1 MADKKISELPI
12 LGFSPINT
20 TGDITA
26 SGVGVYPQNI
36 VPVVV
41 GGTTYQISLQNFS
54 RYVTQYNATTGSNT
68 FIGNQTVQGNVTTT
82 GNLIVQGKLTAQ
94 EVHTEITSASI
105 IFESGSTIFGN
116 SGDDTH
122 QFTGVV
128 SINGITIGAQAVND
142 FTASTDAQLR
152 RVYQTTSSLNI
163 FTGSQDNRNFVISEF
178 TSSTDAHIVGI
189 STYTSS
195 LEAQLRRVYQTT
207 SSLNI
212 FTGSQDSRNF
222 VISQFT
228 ASTDAHIVGIS
239 TYTSS
244 LEAQLRR
251 VYQTTSSLN
260 IFTGSQDSR
269 NFVISQFTSSTDAHI
284 VGISDFTSS
293 QLNVNLGNSVY
304 TSSLE
309 SHLRRVYQTTSSLNI
324 FTGSQDSRNFVISQF
339 TASTDNHILGI
350 SDFTASINASIVNAS
365 AVTASIFAQLERV
378 YQTTSSLNIF
388 TGSQDSRN
396 LTISQFTS
404 STDAH
409 IVGISAFTSSQLA
422 VNLGNSIFTS
432 SARIELNS
440 IEAYTASL
448 KSAISVSGNNVQ
460 IIGDLNVN
468 KLNVQYISS
477 SVLVTSGSNVFGD
490 QSTDKHE
497 FTGSVYLQNS
507 LLLGTEVLGNAGLNA
522 ITASTRI
529 ELNSIEEYTASLKT
543 AAIVS
548 SSTQIQNYDL
558 FALNSNL
565 YTATGSLQAQLNGVE
580 AYTASLKAAAI
591 VSSSTQI
598 VNYNLFAL
606 TASANTFYGTQSI
619 TGSVRISGSIDDI
632 KYIDFDTVEPAT
644 GIARL
649 GWDAGE
655 GTLTIGLSGGNV
667 NIPIG
672 VTNFETAYN
681 ADSSSISKGDVVRV
695 SGAQGNRVAVQKAN
709 NLNDDG
715 SATTVALAAETI
727 GVGAEGKVITSGLLK
742 GINTTAFGEGDLLYL
757 SSTPGGITNIKPHAP
772 FHEVRIG
779 VAQRIHA
786 SVGIVNVKVD
796 NGYEIDE
803 LHNVLIHTASLADKQ
818 LLAYS
823 GSVWA
828 NQTISNLG
836 IAETASLNP
845 VLAYTASLK
854 AAAIVSSSQQITN
867 YYKFAETASAN
878 TFYGTQTFV
887 NAETTFN
894 YNPQTSI
901 LAGYNYLNFGGGSIM
916 YRNAPDIYIGSNAK
930 YGSAGTVVANY
941 TSANGMGLLTMDGAS
956 LRYQATDVSVTA
968 GNAYGVPI
976 RFAINGDGNVGVNT
990 TAPVASFLTGSLT
1003 IRKSYNNDIASVPT
1017 TTAQSYYSNQSG
1029 LYLFGRN
1036 SGISIIGANSEEA
1049 TICYGNASTNRFAS
1063 ISVGTGTNAVGGDL
1077 YIKVG
1082 SDTERLRI
1090 AATGDGNVTVSTGNL
1105 VIGTS
1110 GKGIDF
1116 SATSNSS
1123 GTMTSELLND
1133 YEEGNWT
1140 PVITDLTNDASMDGT
1155 YTRGTY
1161 TKIGRQVTV
1170 RGYILTTSLGSVTG
1184 NVKIKGLP
1192 FTNGSGF
1199 GSLGGGSIGTASG
1212 LNITAGHSVHIST
1225 PLGQN
1230 HLGLSVGDDATGTT
1244 EMTAAEWSA
1253 DGQIQMLATYF
1264 VD

>member
-116 SGDDTH
+116 SVDDTH

-228 ASTDAHIVGIS
+228 ASTDSHIVGIS

-350 SDFTASINASIVNAS
+350 SIYTASINASIVNAS

-388 TGSQDSRN
+388 TGSQDNRN

-448 KSAISVSGNNVQ
+448 KSAISVSGTNVQ

-468 KLNVQYISS
+468 KLNVNYVSS

-507 LLLGTEVLGNAGLNA
+507 LLLGTEVLGNAGLNSF
-522 ITASTRI
+522 TASTNNSIVGVSAFTSSQLNVNLGNSIFTSSARI
-529 ELNSIEEYTASLKT
+529 ELNSIEAYTASLKT

-548 SSTQIQNYDL
+548 SSQQIIDYNTFAVTSSANTFYGNQTISGSLRVTAPIRTNIISGGLDVNGGITGSFRGNIDGVAAYASTVVVSNSGTTTDTNL
-558 FALNSNL
+558 FPTFTLSPVLASYTSLYSHASSSFFYNGVTRRVHMEGFVVSGSNNIAEISGSL
-565 YTATGSLQAQLNGVE
+565 IVNGGITGSLMATNGVVSSSAQITELTQIPDIE
-580 AYTASLKAAAI
+580 AYTASLKSVLTISGNDVTFAGKITAQEFTT
-591 VSSSTQI
+591 VYTTSSILYQSGSTKFG
-598 VNYNLFAL
+598 NSGDD
-606 TASANTFYGTQSI
+606 THEI
-619 TGSVRISGSIDDI
+619 TGSLKTSFGGKGGLFVNDGFQKTFTFPTGNLFSID
-632 KYIDFDTVEPAT
+632 
-644 GIARL
+644 L
-649 GWDAGE
+649 
-655 GTLTIGLSGGNV
+655 
-667 NIPIG
+667 
-672 VTNFETAYN
+672 
-681 ADSSSISKGDVVRV
+681 
-695 SGAQGNRVAVQKAN
+695 
-709 NLNDDG
+709 G
-715 SATTVALAAETI
+715 SAEGGGFVDVTYGGVVTSIGGRGGATRYAISYKNATDAVAT
-727 GVGAEGKVITSGLLK
+727 KVHGY
-742 GINTTAFGEGDLLYL
+742 GD
-757 SSTPGGITNIKPHAP
+757 
-772 FHEVRIG
+772 
-779 VAQRIHA
+779 
-786 SVGIVNVKVD
+786 D
-796 NGYEIDE
+796 
-803 LHNVLIHTASLADKQ
+803 
-818 LLAYS
+818 
-823 GSVWA
+823 
-828 NQTISNLG
+828 
-836 IAETASLNP
+836 
-845 VLAYTASLK
+845 
-854 AAAIVSSSQQITN
+854 IVS
-867 YYKFAETASAN
+867 
-878 TFYGTQTFV
+878 
-887 NAETTFN
+887 
-894 YNPQTSI
+894 
-901 LAGYNYLNFGGGSIM
+901 
-916 YRNAPDIYIGSNAK
+916 
-930 YGSAGTVVANY
+930 
-941 TSANGMGLLTMDGAS
+941 
-956 LRYQATDVSVTA
+956 
-968 GNAYGVPI
+968 
-976 RFAINGDGNVGVNT
+976 
-990 TAPVASFLTGSLT
+990 
-1003 IRKSYNNDIASVPT
+1003 
-1017 TTAQSYYSNQSG
+1017 
-1029 LYLFGRN
+1029 
-1036 SGISIIGANSEEA
+1036 
-1049 TICYGNASTNRFAS
+1049 AS
-1063 ISVGTGTNAVGGDL
+1063 ISATKVAIFSIGGDAVQSAKYQVNVSVNAV
-1077 YIKVG
+1077 
-1082 SDTERLRI
+1082 
-1090 AATGDGNVTVSTGNL
+1090 A
-1105 VIGTS
+1105 
-1110 GKGIDF
+1110 
-1116 SATSNSS
+1116 
-1123 GTMTSELLND
+1123 
-1133 YEEGNWT
+1133 
-1140 PVITDLTNDASMDGT
+1140 
-1155 YTRGTY
+1155 
-1161 TKIGRQVTV
+1161 
-1170 RGYILTTSLGSVTG
+1170 
-1184 NVKIKGLP
+1184 
-1192 FTNGSGF
+1192 
-1199 GSLGGGSIGTASG
+1199 
-1212 LNITAGHSVHIST
+1212 
-1225 PLGQN
+1225 
-1230 HLGLSVGDDATGTT
+1230 
-1244 EMTAAEWSA
+1244 A
-1253 DGQIQMLATYF
+1253 DGAGDYDVIQYKRL
-1264 VD
+1264 

>member
-12 LGFSPINT
+12 LGYSPINT

-68 FIGNQTVQGNVTTT
+68 FIGNQTVQGNITTT

-350 SDFTASINASIVNAS
+350 SIYTASINASIVNAS

-440 IEAYTASL
+440 IEAYTSSL
-448 KSAISVSGNNVQ
+448 KAAISVSGTNVQ

-507 LLLGTEVLGNAGLNA
+507 LLLGTEVLGNAGLNSF
-522 ITASTRI
+522 TASTNNSIVGVSAFTSSQLNVNLGNAIFTSSARI
-529 ELNSIEEYTASLKT
+529 ELNSIEAYTASLKT

-548 SSTQIQNYDL
+548 SSTQVQNYDL

-565 YTATGSLQAQLNGVE
+565 YNGTGSLQAQLNGLMGF
-580 AYTASLKAAAI
+580 TASLD
-591 VSSSTQI
+591 
-598 VNYNLFAL
+598 
-606 TASANTFYGTQSI
+606 NTYATDVQLLPILQATRSLELH
-619 TGSVRISGSIDDI
+619 SGSMI
-632 KYIDFDTVEPAT
+632 
-644 GIARL
+644 
-649 GWDAGE
+649 
-655 GTLTIGLSGGNV
+655 
-667 NIPIG
+667 
-672 VTNFETAYN
+672 
-681 ADSSSISKGDVVRV
+681 
-695 SGAQGNRVAVQKAN
+695 
-709 NLNDDG
+709 
-715 SATTVALAAETI
+715 
-727 GVGAEGKVITSGLLK
+727 
-742 GINTTAFGEGDLLYL
+742 
-757 SSTPGGITNIKPHAP
+757 GITN
-772 FHEVRIG
+772 
-779 VAQRIHA
+779 
-786 SVGIVNVKVD
+786 D
-796 NGYEIDE
+796 
-803 LHNVLIHTASLADKQ
+803 LM
-818 LLAYS
+818 
-823 GSVWA
+823 
-828 NQTISNLG
+828 
-836 IAETASLNP
+836 
-845 VLAYTASLK
+845 AYTASLK

-878 TFYGTQTFV
+878 TFYGGQSVSGSVFV
-887 NAETTFN
+887 T
-894 YNPQTSI
+894 
-901 LAGYNYLNFGGGSIM
+901 
-916 YRNAPDIYIGSNAK
+916 SNAGFGTSDATGSGILK
-930 YGSAGTVVANY
+930 VISAGTQTAFSIGQSNSKRF
-941 TSANGMGLLTMDGAS
+941 TGFSANDLKVYGDDYFITTVDAFPISIGTNNISRITIANDGGISATGAITAS
-956 LRYQATDVSVTA
+956 NFRISTA
-968 GNAYGVPI
+968 GG
-976 RFAINGDGNVGVNT
+976 
-990 TAPVASFLTGSLT
+990 
-1003 IRKSYNNDIASVPT
+1003 
-1017 TTAQSYYSNQSG
+1017 
-1029 LYLFGRN
+1029 
-1036 SGISIIGANSEEA
+1036 
-1049 TICYGNASTNRFAS
+1049 
-1063 ISVGTGTNAVGGDL
+1063 
-1077 YIKVG
+1077 
-1082 SDTERLRI
+1082 
-1090 AATGDGNVTVSTGNL
+1090 
-1105 VIGTS
+1105 
-1110 GKGIDF
+1110 GIDF
-1116 SATSNSS
+1116 SITSNGS
-1123 GTMTSELLND
+1123 GTTTSELLND
-1133 YEEGNWT
+1133 YEEGTWT
-1140 PVITDLTNDASMDGT
+1140 PVLKGSTTAGT
-1155 YTRGTY
+1155 YTYDTDRTNGKY
-1161 TKIGRQVTV
+1161 IKIGNQVNLIGVLRADTV
-1170 RGYILTTSLGSVTG
+1170 SSAGTG
-1184 NVKIKGLP
+1184 NALIGGIP
-1192 FTNGSGF
+1192 FTPTAIDINWSRVPGILSVQSGPTLPSASLLVYTQPEAYPDAIGMGYNGMEGWNQLDVTLVDVPNAIWF
-1199 GSLGGGSIGTASG
+1199 F
-1212 LNITAGHSVHIST
+1212 NITYHTI
-1225 PLGQN
+1225 
-1230 HLGLSVGDDATGTT
+1230 
-1244 EMTAAEWSA
+1244 
-1253 DGQIQMLATYF
+1253 
-1264 VD
+1264 

>member
-12 LGFSPINT
+12 LGYSPINT

-68 FIGNQTVQGNVTTT
+68 FIGNQTVQGNITTT

-350 SDFTASINASIVNAS
+350 SIYTASINASIVNAS

-440 IEAYTASL
+440 IEAYTSSL
-448 KSAISVSGNNVQ
+448 KAAISVSGTNVQ

-507 LLLGTEVLGNAGLNA
+507 LLLGTEVLGNAGLNSF
-522 ITASTRI
+522 TASTNNSIVGVSAFTSSQLNVNLGNAIFTSSARI
-529 ELNSIEEYTASLKT
+529 ELNSIEAYTASLKT

-548 SSTQIQNYDL
+548 SSTQVQNYDL

-565 YTATGSLQAQLNGVE
+565 YNGTGSLQAQLNGLMGFTASLDNTYATDVQLLPILQATRSLELHSGSMVGITNELMALTASMKGQAIVSSSTQVQNYDVFALNSNLYNSTGSIKGEIAGIE
-580 AYTASLKAAAI
+580 AYTASLK
-591 VSSSTQI
+591 
-598 VNYNLFAL
+598 
-606 TASANTFYGTQSI
+606 G
-619 TGSVRISGSIDDI
+619 
-632 KYIDFDTVEPAT
+632 
-644 GIARL
+644 
-649 GWDAGE
+649 
-655 GTLTIGLSGGNV
+655 
-667 NIPIG
+667 
-672 VTNFETAYN
+672 
-681 ADSSSISKGDVVRV
+681 
-695 SGAQGNRVAVQKAN
+695 
-709 NLNDDG
+709 
-715 SATTVALAAETI
+715 
-727 GVGAEGKVITSGLLK
+727 
-742 GINTTAFGEGDLLYL
+742 
-757 SSTPGGITNIKPHAP
+757 
-772 FHEVRIG
+772 
-779 VAQRIHA
+779 
-786 SVGIVNVKVD
+786 
-796 NGYEIDE
+796 
-803 LHNVLIHTASLADKQ
+803 
-818 LLAYS
+818 
-823 GSVWA
+823 
-828 NQTISNLG
+828 
-836 IAETASLNP
+836 
-845 VLAYTASLK
+845 
-854 AAAIVSSSQQITN
+854 AAIVSSSQQIQN
-867 YYKFAETASAN
+867 YNLFAYNTVTSSAA
-878 TFYGTQTFV
+878 TIFYGKVSIATTQSAAPLTIKEQGTPG
-887 NAETTFN
+887 AELFRYYGN
-894 YNPQTSI
+894 ISNGDYMR
-901 LAGYNYLNFGGGSIM
+901 GYWISQ
-916 YRNAPDIYIGSNAK
+916 
-930 YGSAGTVVANY
+930 
-941 TSANGMGLLTMDGAS
+941 DGATS
-956 LRYQATDVSVTA
+956 LAQLTV
-968 GNAYGVPI
+968 N
-976 RFAINGDGNVGVNT
+976 GNVDMIVGTST
-990 TAPVASFLTGSLT
+990 TAPLKLHTNSA
-1003 IRKSYNNDIASVPT
+1003 
-1017 TTAQSYYSNQSG
+1017 TAVEIN
-1029 LYLFGRN
+1029 YLA
-1036 SGISIIGANSEEA
+1036 GANFTGA
-1049 TICYGNASTNRFAS
+1049 VTASNFKVPS
-1063 ISVGTGTNAVGGDL
+1063 GGGL
-1077 YIKVG
+1077 
-1082 SDTERLRI
+1082 
-1090 AATGDGNVTVSTGNL
+1090 
-1105 VIGTS
+1105 
-1110 GKGIDF
+1110 DF
-1116 SATSNSS
+1116 SATSNGS
-1123 GTMTSELLND
+1123 GTTTSELLND
-1133 YEEGNWT
+1133 YEEGTWT
-1140 PVITDLTNDASMDGT
+1140 PTITFGGGATSLTYNTQYGV
-1155 YTRGTY
+1155 Y
-1161 TKIGRQVTV
+1161 TKIGNVVHFSFRV
-1170 RGYILTTSLGSVTG
+1170 ILSNKGSSTG
-1184 NVKIKGLP
+1184 AAAFGGLP
-1192 FTNGSGF
+1192 FTSANTNGNF
-1199 GSLGGGSIGTASG
+1199 GAVPVAFADAVVSFDKTLTWIVDPNATTINVRYCNGTNYADMNDTNFTNSSNIIASG
-1212 LNITAGHSVHIST
+1212 TYRTA
-1225 PLGQN
+1225 
-1230 HLGLSVGDDATGTT
+1230 
-1244 EMTAAEWSA
+1244 
-1253 DGQIQMLATYF
+1253 
-1264 VD
+1264 

>member
-116 SGDDTH
+116 SVDDTH

-228 ASTDAHIVGIS
+228 ASTDSHIVGIS

-350 SDFTASINASIVNAS
+350 SIYTASINASIVNAS

-448 KSAISVSGNNVQ
+448 KSAISVSGTNVQ

-468 KLNVQYISS
+468 KLNVNYVSS

-507 LLLGTEVLGNAGLNA
+507 LLLGTEVLGNAGLNSF
-522 ITASTRI
+522 TASTNNSIVGVSAFTSSQLNVNLGNSIFTSSARI
-529 ELNSIEEYTASLKT
+529 ELNSIEAYTASLKT

-548 SSTQIQNYDL
+548 SSTQVQNYDL

-565 YTATGSLQAQLNGVE
+565 YNGTGSLQAQLNGLMGFTASLDNTYATDVQLLPILQATRSLELHSGSMIGITNDLMALTASMKNSTIVSSSTQIENYDVFALNSNLYNGTGSIKAEVAGIE
-580 AYTASLKAAAI
+580 AYTASLKGAFTI
-591 VSSSTQI
+591 DGNNDVYFTGKITTQEVHTTYTTSSVLFQSGSTKLG
-598 VNYNLFAL
+598 NSFDDKHE
-606 TASANTFYGTQSI
+606 I
-619 TGSVRISGSIDDI
+619 TGSLNTSFGGKGGLFVNDGFQKTFTFPTGNLFSID
-632 KYIDFDTVEPAT
+632 
-644 GIARL
+644 L
-649 GWDAGE
+649 
-655 GTLTIGLSGGNV
+655 
-667 NIPIG
+667 
-672 VTNFETAYN
+672 
-681 ADSSSISKGDVVRV
+681 
-695 SGAQGNRVAVQKAN
+695 
-709 NLNDDG
+709 G
-715 SATTVALAAETI
+715 SAEGGGFVDVTYGGVVTSIGGRGGATRYAISYKNATDAVAT
-727 GVGAEGKVITSGLLK
+727 KVHGY
-742 GINTTAFGEGDLLYL
+742 GD
-757 SSTPGGITNIKPHAP
+757 
-772 FHEVRIG
+772 
-779 VAQRIHA
+779 
-786 SVGIVNVKVD
+786 D
-796 NGYEIDE
+796 
-803 LHNVLIHTASLADKQ
+803 
-818 LLAYS
+818 
-823 GSVWA
+823 
-828 NQTISNLG
+828 
-836 IAETASLNP
+836 
-845 VLAYTASLK
+845 
-854 AAAIVSSSQQITN
+854 IVS
-867 YYKFAETASAN
+867 
-878 TFYGTQTFV
+878 
-887 NAETTFN
+887 
-894 YNPQTSI
+894 
-901 LAGYNYLNFGGGSIM
+901 
-916 YRNAPDIYIGSNAK
+916 
-930 YGSAGTVVANY
+930 
-941 TSANGMGLLTMDGAS
+941 
-956 LRYQATDVSVTA
+956 
-968 GNAYGVPI
+968 
-976 RFAINGDGNVGVNT
+976 
-990 TAPVASFLTGSLT
+990 
-1003 IRKSYNNDIASVPT
+1003 
-1017 TTAQSYYSNQSG
+1017 
-1029 LYLFGRN
+1029 
-1036 SGISIIGANSEEA
+1036 
-1049 TICYGNASTNRFAS
+1049 AS
-1063 ISVGTGTNAVGGDL
+1063 ISATKVAIFSIGGDAVQSAKYQVNVSVNAV
-1077 YIKVG
+1077 
-1082 SDTERLRI
+1082 
-1090 AATGDGNVTVSTGNL
+1090 A
-1105 VIGTS
+1105 
-1110 GKGIDF
+1110 
-1116 SATSNSS
+1116 
-1123 GTMTSELLND
+1123 
-1133 YEEGNWT
+1133 
-1140 PVITDLTNDASMDGT
+1140 
-1155 YTRGTY
+1155 
-1161 TKIGRQVTV
+1161 
-1170 RGYILTTSLGSVTG
+1170 
-1184 NVKIKGLP
+1184 
-1192 FTNGSGF
+1192 
-1199 GSLGGGSIGTASG
+1199 
-1212 LNITAGHSVHIST
+1212 
-1225 PLGQN
+1225 
-1230 HLGLSVGDDATGTT
+1230 
-1244 EMTAAEWSA
+1244 A
-1253 DGQIQMLATYF
+1253 DGAGDYDVIQYKRL
-1264 VD
+1264 

>member
-116 SGDDTH
+116 SVDDTH

-228 ASTDAHIVGIS
+228 ASTDSHIVGIS

-350 SDFTASINASIVNAS
+350 SIYTASINASIVNAS

-388 TGSQDSRN
+388 TGSQDNRN

-448 KSAISVSGNNVQ
+448 KSAISVSGTNVQ

-468 KLNVQYISS
+468 KLNVNYVSS

-507 LLLGTEVLGNAGLNA
+507 LLLGTEVLGNAGLNSF
-522 ITASTRI
+522 TASTNNSIVGVSAFTSSQLNVNLGNSIFTSSARI
-529 ELNSIEEYTASLKT
+529 ELNSIEAYTASLKT

-548 SSTQIQNYDL
+548 SSTQVQNYDL

-565 YTATGSLQAQLNGVE
+565 YNGTGSLQAQLNGLMGFTASLDNTYATDVQLLPILQATRSLELHSGSMIGITNDLMALTASMKNSTIVSSSTQIENYDVFALNSNLYNGTGSIKAEVAGIE
-580 AYTASLKAAAI
+580 AYTASLKGAFTI
-591 VSSSTQI
+591 DGNNDVYFTGKITTQEVHTTYTTSSVLFQSGSTKLG
-598 VNYNLFAL
+598 NSFDDKHE
-606 TASANTFYGTQSI
+606 I
-619 TGSVRISGSIDDI
+619 TGSLNTSFGGKGGLFVNDGFQKTFTFPTGNLFSID
-632 KYIDFDTVEPAT
+632 
-644 GIARL
+644 L
-649 GWDAGE
+649 
-655 GTLTIGLSGGNV
+655 
-667 NIPIG
+667 
-672 VTNFETAYN
+672 
-681 ADSSSISKGDVVRV
+681 
-695 SGAQGNRVAVQKAN
+695 
-709 NLNDDG
+709 G
-715 SATTVALAAETI
+715 SAEGGGFVDVTYGGVVTSIGGRGGATRYAISYKNATDAVAT
-727 GVGAEGKVITSGLLK
+727 KVHGY
-742 GINTTAFGEGDLLYL
+742 GD
-757 SSTPGGITNIKPHAP
+757 
-772 FHEVRIG
+772 
-779 VAQRIHA
+779 
-786 SVGIVNVKVD
+786 D
-796 NGYEIDE
+796 
-803 LHNVLIHTASLADKQ
+803 
-818 LLAYS
+818 
-823 GSVWA
+823 
-828 NQTISNLG
+828 
-836 IAETASLNP
+836 
-845 VLAYTASLK
+845 
-854 AAAIVSSSQQITN
+854 IVS
-867 YYKFAETASAN
+867 
-878 TFYGTQTFV
+878 
-887 NAETTFN
+887 
-894 YNPQTSI
+894 
-901 LAGYNYLNFGGGSIM
+901 
-916 YRNAPDIYIGSNAK
+916 
-930 YGSAGTVVANY
+930 
-941 TSANGMGLLTMDGAS
+941 
-956 LRYQATDVSVTA
+956 
-968 GNAYGVPI
+968 
-976 RFAINGDGNVGVNT
+976 
-990 TAPVASFLTGSLT
+990 
-1003 IRKSYNNDIASVPT
+1003 
-1017 TTAQSYYSNQSG
+1017 
-1029 LYLFGRN
+1029 
-1036 SGISIIGANSEEA
+1036 
-1049 TICYGNASTNRFAS
+1049 AS
-1063 ISVGTGTNAVGGDL
+1063 ISATKVAIFSIGGDAVQSAKYQVNVSVNAV
-1077 YIKVG
+1077 
-1082 SDTERLRI
+1082 
-1090 AATGDGNVTVSTGNL
+1090 A
-1105 VIGTS
+1105 
-1110 GKGIDF
+1110 
-1116 SATSNSS
+1116 
-1123 GTMTSELLND
+1123 
-1133 YEEGNWT
+1133 
-1140 PVITDLTNDASMDGT
+1140 
-1155 YTRGTY
+1155 
-1161 TKIGRQVTV
+1161 
-1170 RGYILTTSLGSVTG
+1170 
-1184 NVKIKGLP
+1184 
-1192 FTNGSGF
+1192 
-1199 GSLGGGSIGTASG
+1199 
-1212 LNITAGHSVHIST
+1212 
-1225 PLGQN
+1225 
-1230 HLGLSVGDDATGTT
+1230 
-1244 EMTAAEWSA
+1244 A
-1253 DGQIQMLATYF
+1253 DGAGDYDVIQYKRL
-1264 VD
+1264 